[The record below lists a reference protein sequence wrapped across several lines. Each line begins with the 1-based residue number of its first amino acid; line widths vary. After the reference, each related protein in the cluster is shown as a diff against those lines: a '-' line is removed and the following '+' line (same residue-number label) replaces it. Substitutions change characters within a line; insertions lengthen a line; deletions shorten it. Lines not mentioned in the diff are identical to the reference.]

1 MSNGINK
8 VILIGNVGKDP
19 ELRHLKNGNAVTA
32 LNIATSET
40 WKDKATGDKQQKIEW
55 HRVVIFQKLAEI
67 AATYLKKGSK
77 VYIEGKIQTRKWKD
91 KVSGEERTITE
102 ILCNDLQMLGT
113 LTTKEISTPEP
124 NPENE
129 FTDDDIPF

>member
-19 ELRHLKNGNAVTA
+19 ELRHIKNGDAVCS
-32 LNIATSET
+32 ISVATSES
-40 WKDKATGDKQQKIEW
+40 WKDKGTGERQQKIEW
-55 HRVVIFQKLAEI
+55 HRVIFFKRLAEV
-67 AATYLKKGSK
+67 AAQYLKKGAK
-77 VYIEGKIQTRKWKD
+77 VYVEGKIQTRKWAD
-91 KVSGEERTITE
+91 KVSGQEKTITE
-102 ILCNDLQMLGT
+102 ILGNELQMLGS
-113 LTTKEISTPEP
+113 LTNKEISPTEP